1 MVLITNTEKRQL
13 MLFPDPTLP
22 VIPPREARDDV
33 HNGDVAET
41 IAMLALKLV
50 GYHCLPSMQGKK
62 YDFGVEIED
71 GDFLRVQVKG
81 TWSTKDRLRFN
92 FMRGFHGSKH
102 GMFPYSPNDFEIAC
116 CVSLQDRK
124 ALFSP
129 GVERSVS
136 WTRAQFNCED
146 MEVISFEESLKAIKG
161 TKGDYHAL

>member
-62 YDFGVEIED
+62 YDFGVEIEIFGD
-71 GDFLRVQVKG
+71 LPQHNQFIWGDFA
-81 TWSTKDRLRFN
+81 TCN
-92 FMRGFHGSKH
+92 
-102 GMFPYSPNDFEIAC
+102 
-116 CVSLQDRK
+116 
-124 ALFSP
+124 
-129 GVERSVS
+129 
-136 WTRAQFNCED
+136 TRYNG
-146 MEVISFEESLKAIKG
+146 ISAVFLHI
-161 TKGDYHAL
+161 T